1 MTFCGIPSLHKHTVI
16 AQAHY
21 FQAPFLLKKTI
32 ETLIKSFEEA
42 IFNIM
47 CDFYAVSEQ
56 ILKLMLFSQNFQ
68 IRELE
73 DQLSTNKKMNFLFRA
88 TIF

>member
-16 AQAHY
+16 AQANY
-21 FQAPFLLKKTI
+21 FQAPFMLKKTI

-42 IFNIM
+42 VLNIN
-47 CDFYAVSEQ
+47 CDFYAISER
-56 ILKLMLFSQNFQ
+56 ILKLLLFSQNFQ

-73 DQLSTNKKMNFLFRA
+73 DQLSTNKNLLFCA
-88 TIF
+88 PIF